1 MRFSLLAYS
10 SEPQTGH
17 LNSKPFSFNHD
28 VSNPGEYS
36 AKLAPPYIGRLTLSS
51 NIEELAMRKPIASI
65 HRVAQR
71 CQPVE
76 KLDAGTF
83 MAASTVSRGSKSGFR
98 GPKQAV
104 FNPN

>member
-51 NIEELAMRKPIASI
+51 NIGELAMRKPIASI
-65 HRVAQR
+65 HRIAAKTFSR
-71 CQPVE
+71 
-76 KLDAGTF
+76 KL
-83 MAASTVSRGSKSGFR
+83 MCKSCISSTLRGSKL
-98 GPKQAV
+98 A
-104 FNPN
+104 